1 MEKYIIGTDP
11 LEKLSNELN
20 NISKPGMWDC
30 FVDNKSNIHYVDR
43 ETNIGIIQL
52 FPSLNPNRIKG
63 IKS

>member
-30 FVDNKSNIHYVDR
+30 FC
-43 ETNIGIIQL
+43 
-52 FPSLNPNRIKG
+52 
-63 IKS
+63 